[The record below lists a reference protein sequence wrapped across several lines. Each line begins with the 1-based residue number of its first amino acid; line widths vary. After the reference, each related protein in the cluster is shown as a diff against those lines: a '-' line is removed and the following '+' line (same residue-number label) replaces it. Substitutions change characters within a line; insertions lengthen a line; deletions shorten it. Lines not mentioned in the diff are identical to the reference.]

1 MQEVLGAPGKCSM
14 IFVKC
19 KNADDQEAVAARILE
34 KFPNYSFYLTRD
46 LSLLSANRS
55 MAFNIFLNVVKGL
68 ATVIILLIIPLTT
81 YVMVFRKNRRK
92 MNR

>member
-1 MQEVLGAPGKCSM
+1 
-14 IFVKC
+14 
-19 KNADDQEAVAARILE
+19 
-34 KFPNYSFYLTRD
+34 
-46 LSLLSANRS
+46 
-55 MAFNIFLNVVKGL
+55 VVKGL